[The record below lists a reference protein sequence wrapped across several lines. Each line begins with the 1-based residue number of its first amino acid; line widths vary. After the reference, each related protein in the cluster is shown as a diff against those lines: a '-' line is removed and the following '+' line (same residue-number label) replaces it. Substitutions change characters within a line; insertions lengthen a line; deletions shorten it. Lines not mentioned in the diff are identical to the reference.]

1 MDAKLLLTPL
11 VVIRISSYF
20 AGALIII
27 FSLSTLSP
35 IAGFG
40 QIKSP
45 LSIRHD
51 SIFVKQL
58 NDLSAQ
64 NISLLRKDSAVY
76 YADLALEEAQK
87 IKYTHGIAIAFS
99 RKAQIARYLDDD
111 YSLSEIFSKNSLG
124 FFEKTND
131 KDGIDTI
138 YYYLFND
145 AFSQCRF
152 EEAMDY
158 SEKYY
163 SAAIQKNDQDEI
175 FNSLSGMF
183 ALNRQ
188 MGNYEKSFSY
198 AQQLYEIAIKSE
210 NKNWIASSLWDLAEL
225 YKLIE
230 DYPNA
235 LNYYRKVREISGGET
250 KEDRIRADRDIW
262 FNIELA
268 EVFSLMHEFDSA
280 WHYYD
285 LFKPDNDAYN
295 RVYQVSTGECY
306 LLQGKFEQ
314 AEKNFQSGLEGHIKK
329 KEVYEVMR
337 TLLDLANVNLA
348 LNNSPAAL
356 RFGREGLDIALQT
369 HVNQFIRDGY
379 QILSEAFDRLHQTD
393 SSNYFFRK
401 YTVVKDVVLN
411 DKTKGKFAAYNYELR
426 ISLMNNEKQIQQIQ
440 LQKETWLKNILMA
453 SIILLILLATIFFRN
468 LLLKRRYEARQHEL
482 AENELRIQKLEVEK
496 SKAELLQQQS
506 ELEMKALRAQMN
518 PHFIFNCLNSINR
531 FIIGHDP
538 EKAADYLTKF
548 AKLIRIV
555 LEMSGKPFIPLTEEL
570 NCLKLYMDLE
580 ILRFEKPFIYE
591 IHCNEIEKSSVMI
604 PSLLIQPFV
613 ENAIWHG
620 LHPDEERNGKITINL
635 NMENDMLHCEVADNG
650 VGRFHLLNL
659 KGNGSGTRK
668 SLGIALTE
676 HRLRLSNPTHPEAT
690 GIIFQDLK
698 DESGKN
704 TGTCIHIR
712 IPVKSE

>member
-1 MDAKLLLTPL
+1 MDTKHLLNPL
-11 VVIRISSYF
+11 VVGRYSSYLF
-20 AGALIII
+20 RVAIII
-27 FSLSTLSP
+27 FSFSSFSLTEV
-35 IAGFG
+35 FG
-40 QIKSP
+40 QIKP
-45 LSIRHD
+45 QISIRHD
-51 SIFVKQL
+51 SILVNRL
-58 NDLSAQ
+58 NDLSIQ
-64 NISLLRKDSAVY
+64 NISLTRKDSAVY
-76 YADLALEEAQK
+76 YAEQALEEAQK
-87 IKYTHGIAIAFS
+87 INYAHGIAIAFL
-99 RKAQIARYLDDD
+99 RKSQIARYFEDD
-111 YSLSEIFSKNSLG
+111 YSQSEMSCKNALTY
-124 FFEKTND
+124 FEKSND
-131 KDGIDTI
+131 KDGIDTV

-152 EEAMDY
+152 EEAMEY

-198 AQQLYEIAIKSE
+198 AQQLYDIAIKSK
-210 NKNWIASSLWDLAEL
+210 NKNWIASALWDLAEL

-235 LNYYRKVREISGGET
+235 LNYYRKVHEISGGET

-285 LFKPDNDAYN
+285 LFKPVNNAYN
-295 RVYQVSTGECY
+295 RVYQVSTGQCY

-440 LQKETWLKNILMA
+440 LQKETWLKNILIA
-453 SIILLILLATIFFRN
+453 SIILIILLAIIFFRN
-468 LLLKRRYEARQHEL
+468 LLLKRRYEGRLREL
-482 AENELRIQKLEVEK
+482 AENELHIQKLEAEK
-496 SKAELLQQQS
+496 SKAVLLQQQS

-531 FIIGHDP
+531 FIIGQDP
-538 EKAADYLTKF
+538 ERAADYLTKF

-555 LEMSGKPFIPLTEEL
+555 LEMSGKPFIPIKEEL

-591 IHCNEIEKSSVMI
+591 IHCHEIDKTSVMI

-620 LHPDEERNGKITINL
+620 LHSDEEREGKITINL
-635 NMENDMLHCEVADNG
+635 ELDNNMLHCEITDNG
-650 VGRFHLLNL
+650 VGRLHSLHV
-659 KGNGSGTRK
+659 KGNRSGTRK

-676 HRLRLSNPTHPEAT
+676 HRLRLADPTHPEAT
-690 GIIFQDLK
+690 GIIFQDLT
-698 DESGKN
+698 DEAGKN
-704 TGTCIHIR
+704 TGTRIHIR
-712 IPVKSE
+712 IPVKTD